1 MIKFKKIINTV
12 IVFILLMFL
21 ICFLF
26 SIYKLIV
33 GDIAINELLSE
44 TGLYFLYTIGY
55 GALEGDAIIQ
65 NILAMIGIISLALMT
80 TFLTINLFWRL
91 DDVKFNKEI
100 FIDSND
106 IKMSFKNKGKAICD
120 MKATFVL
127 YDSEISMN
135 ILEPKEYYMPIML
148 KNSLWNLEVSLNE
161 TFWYKAIY
169 NLLTSNDKKLY
180 CIFSFVDT
188 KSGQESIKVEEIKKE
203 NLNISYDEF
212 IKPVIFKSSDLLRVE
227 NGGKLS
233 IDENV
238 NYSFKKKD
246 KDDSFVMMYYNFHN
260 NYLNLE
266 KYNKDTTY
274 LELDINT
281 SDNILLNFEIKLKNG
296 NNLSKELLLNNKKIK
311 INLSDYTDSLEE
323 ITEICYT
330 IFKKNNELEGALKI
344 NDLKIITK

>member
-127 YDSEISMN
+127 YDNNYSMN
-135 ILEPKEYYMPIML
+135 ILEPQEYYMPIML
-148 KNSLWNLEVSLNE
+148 KNSLWNLTLSLNE

-169 NLLTSNDKKLY
+169 NLLTSSDKLLY

-188 KSGQESIKVEEIKKE
+188 KSGQESIKVEQITKD

-212 IKPVIFKSSDLLRVE
+212 IKPVILKSCDLLKIE

-233 IDENV
+233 IDESIF
-238 NYSFKKKD
+238 YSFKKKD
-246 KDDSFVMMYYNFHN
+246 SDDAFVMMYYNFHN

-274 LELDINT
+274 IELDINT

-311 INLSDYTDSLEE
+311 INLSDYTNSLES

-330 IFKKNNELEGALKI
+330 IFKKNNNLNGTLKI

>member
-127 YDSEISMN
+127 YDNNYSMN
-135 ILEPKEYYMPIML
+135 ILEPQEYYMPIML
-148 KNSLWNLEVSLNE
+148 KNSLWNLTLSLNE

-169 NLLTSNDKKLY
+169 SLLTSSDKLLY

-188 KSGQESIKVEEIKKE
+188 KSGQESIKVEQITKD

-212 IKPVIFKSSDLLRVE
+212 IKPVILKSCDLLKIE

-233 IDENV
+233 IDESIF
-238 NYSFKKKD
+238 YFFKKKD
-246 KDDSFVMMYYNFHN
+246 SDDAFVMMYYNFHN

-274 LELDINT
+274 IELDINT

-311 INLSDYTDSLEE
+311 INLSDYTDSLES

-330 IFKKNNELEGALKI
+330 IFKKNNNLNGTLKI

>member
-127 YDSEISMN
+127 YDNNYSMN
-135 ILEPKEYYMPIML
+135 ILEPQEYYMPIML
-148 KNSLWNLEVSLNE
+148 KNSLWNLTLSLNE

-169 NLLTSNDKKLY
+169 SLLTSSDKLLY

-188 KSGQESIKVEEIKKE
+188 KSGQESIKVEQITKD
-203 NLNISYDEF
+203 NLNISYNEF
-212 IKPVIFKSSDLLRVE
+212 IKPVILKSEYLLKIE

-233 IDENV
+233 IDESIF
-238 NYSFKKKD
+238 YSFKKKD

-274 LELDINT
+274 IELEINT

-311 INLSDYTDSLEE
+311 INLSDYTDSLES

-330 IFKKNNELEGALKI
+330 IFKKNNNLNGTLKI